1 MTASPAARRPL
12 HIRVPA
18 PRSPEPAPLDMG
30 DPADAA
36 DAIRLTTRFVER
48 AGRPWF
54 PIMGEYHF
62 SRDLPEHW
70 ETELRKMRAGGVNV
84 VATYVLWIL
93 HEETRGDVRW
103 DGANDLRRFVETA
116 DRVGLKVVLRIGPWA
131 HGETRNGGFPD
142 WLQELP
148 IAHRTD
154 APEYLALVRD
164 WFDAIGR
171 QVAGL
176 FHDDR
181 DPAAPIIGV
190 QVENELYDQPDHLAT
205 LRDLAEA
212 AGMRASLWTATGWG
226 GAQLP
231 ARRVLPVYAGYSDGF
246 WEESTTGWPEF
257 GRMHFTFSTVR
268 DDLTVGADLRD
279 APATGVAAD
288 AAEDP
293 WPFATC
299 ELGGGMQVAYHR
311 RPHVDPADVAALAL
325 VKLGSGSAWPGY
337 YLYHGGTQVLGER
350 STTQE
355 SQATGYPNDVPVRDY
370 DFFAPIGGAGQQR
383 PHFHAL
389 RRQHLLL
396 EAFGERLAP
405 WPAAIP
411 DQSAENGENGENG
424 LRWSV
429 RAGEESGWLFVNNHQ
444 PAAAPLD
451 EVPDVQFHVEL
462 AAAPVTVPTEPFTLR
477 RGVFAVWPLRQRFGD
492 LPAVTATAQPI
503 TQVATGEGVTVFLA
517 ATPGVPVELQLA
529 GVSASEVSGARVVT
543 AQEPE
548 RGGVVVTPDARPGLD
563 CRVTARGTT
572 FVILDP
578 ETADAVWKGPVAGE
592 ERVVLW
598 RGDGWFDG
606 DRFRVVPGSE
616 GDRVLIHPALA
627 GDDGLFT
634 RVPVGGAD
642 GRRALPTPSFAE
654 KQVAPVRVG
663 GPARRLSAPT
673 EEDFASL
680 ESVPVDIP
688 DECFEDV
695 ERLVLSLRWT
705 GDVLRISA
713 GDLLIMDQFWSGRAL
728 EVDLLPY
735 RDLIR
740 RHGLS
745 LRAFAWAP
753 DSGVHVDPRVRPSA
767 TEPLL
772 EVHEASVRA
781 VRSQRVP

>member
-1 MTASPAARRPL
+1 
-12 HIRVPA
+12 
-18 PRSPEPAPLDMG
+18 MG
-30 DPADAA
+30 DPVDGGQ
-36 DAIRLTTRFVER
+36 AIRLTTRFVER
-48 AGRPWF
+48 AGRPWL

-62 SRDLPEHW
+62 SRDLPERW

-103 DGANDLRRFVETA
+103 NGPNDLRRFVETA
-116 DRVGLKVVLRIGPWA
+116 HRVGLKVVLRVGPWA

-154 APEYLALVRD
+154 DPEYLALVRD

-176 FHDDR
+176 FHDER
-181 DPAAPIIGV
+181 NPAAPIIGV

-268 DDLTVGADLRD
+268 DDLSVGADLRD

-311 RPHVDPADVAALAL
+311 RPLVDPADVAALAL

-337 YLYHGGTQVLGER
+337 YLYHGGTQVLGQR

-370 DFFAPIGGAGQQR
+370 DFFAPIGSAGQQR

-396 EAFGERLAP
+396 EAFGDRIAP

-411 DQSAENGENGENG
+411 EESEV
-424 LRWSV
+424 RWAV
-429 RAGEESGWLFVNNHQ
+429 RAGEESGWLFINNHQ
-444 PAAAPLD
+444 PAAAPLG
-451 EVPDVQFHVEL
+451 EVAHVQFRVEL
-462 AAAPVTVPTEPFTLR
+462 AAAAVAVPREPFTLR
-477 RGVFAVWPLRQRFGD
+477 CGVFAVWPLRQRFGD

-503 TQVATGEGVTVFLA
+503 TQVATDEGVTVFLA
-517 ATPGVPVELQLA
+517 ATPGVPVELQLG
-529 GVSASEVSGARVVT
+529 GVSADEVSGARVVSEQVS
-543 AQEPE
+543 AQEAAQD
-548 RGGVVVTPDARPGLD
+548 GVVVTPDARPGLD

-578 ETADAVWKGPVAGE
+578 ETADTVWKGTVAGE

-598 RGDGWFDG
+598 RGDGWFDSAG
-606 DRFRVVPGSE
+606 FRVVPDSDG
-616 GDRVLIHPALA
+616 RRLLIHPALTRE
-627 GDDGLFT
+627 DGRFT
-634 RVPVGGAD
+634 DVPVGGAD
-642 GRRALPTPSFAE
+642 GRRVLPTPSFAE
-654 KQVAPVRVG
+654 KRVAPVRVG
-663 GPARRLSAPT
+663 GSAGRLSAPP
-673 EEDFASL
+673 EEDFEAL
-680 ESVPVDIP
+680 EPVRVDVR
-688 DECFEDV
+688 DEWFEKA
-695 ERLVLSLRWT
+695 ERLVLSLRWI
-705 GDVLRISA
+705 GDVLRVSA

-728 EVDLLPY
+728 EVDLLPH

-740 RHGLS
+740 RHGLT
-745 LRAFAWAP
+745 LRGFAWSP
-753 DSGVHVDPRVRPSA
+753 ESGVHVDPRVRPRA

-772 EVHEASVRA
+772 EVHEASIHA
-781 VRSQRVP
+781 VRSRPVR